1 MFVKLRTARWLK
13 TNVTSDSAEV
23 GFFGR
28 VARLARVHQ
37 EGERDHVT
45 PNGPMVRYP
54 ARPLLGF
61 TARDVE
67 QVRDRVL
74 EHLQPYRLG

>member
-1 MFVKLRTARWLK
+1 MFTKLRTARWLK
-13 TNVTSDSAEV
+13 ADVTTEGLEV

-37 EGERDHVT
+37 DGGVDRVS
-45 PNGPMVRYP
+45 PNGPMAKYP

-61 TARDVE
+61 MSS
-67 QVRDRVL
+67 DRQMIQHQLL
-74 EHLQPYRLG
+74 EYLQR